1 MTRALVLAIV
11 LSVWCAACVRTSGR
25 YAGHYDRAQHIYTLK
40 TIGLRLTLPPSWLI
54 RTKRHQF
61 TVPLVLRPDQEQ
73 VLEAYDASA
82 KLGLVI
88 VVQPGPVAAIA
99 ELVQRMQAMPETH
112 LHDHMADASATSVRQ
127 LSLEKISVNKH
138 DAAAWIYTATDTT
151 GGRPV
156 DTTVSFYILKV
167 REHYVYL
174 TFSTPAAAYES
185 AKPTIESVLRTVTL
199 SEAQG

>member
-1 MTRALVLAIV
+1 MTRVLVLAIV
-11 LSVWCAACVRTSGR
+11 VSVWCAACVRTSGR
-25 YAGHYDRAQHIYTLK
+25 YTGHYDRVQHIYTVK
-40 TIGLRLTLPPSWLI
+40 SVGLRLTLLPTWLI
-54 RTKRHQF
+54 RTQQQQF
-61 TVPLVLRPDQEQ
+61 TVPLALRPDQEQ

-82 KLGLVI
+82 KLGLVV
-88 VVQPGPVAAIA
+88 VVQPGPVAEIA
-99 ELVQRMQAMPETH
+99 ELVQRMQAVSEAH
-112 LHDHMADASATSVRQ
+112 LHDQMAGAPATAVRQ
-127 LSLEKISVNKH
+127 LSLEKISLNDH

-151 GGRPV
+151 GGLPI